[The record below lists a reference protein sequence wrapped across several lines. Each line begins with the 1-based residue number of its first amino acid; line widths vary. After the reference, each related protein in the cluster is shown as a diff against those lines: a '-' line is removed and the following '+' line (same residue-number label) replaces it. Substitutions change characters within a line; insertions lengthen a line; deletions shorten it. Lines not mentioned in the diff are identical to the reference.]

1 MARLCRRNDFVLR
14 RVRLSERDVF
24 PHRAGLDP
32 RILQHH
38 AEILPQAFAGQLRDF
53 LAGDADFASV
63 HIVKAHEKVNQRRLA
78 AARRTDNCH
87 ALARLH
93 GNVERFNQRTLRHIA
108 EADVC
113 KRHTPV
119 GMVQCDR
126 VRRVRRLR
134 RLVDQ
139 FKHAPRA
146 CHRVLQLGH
155 DAGNV
160 VEGLCVLVGI
170 AEEDGKSAHCDAACH
185 SDQRARERHAGIDD
199 AVDKARDRICQ
210 RGKKC
215 RAQGVFFESAV
226 NFVKC
231 LNRLPLARKC
241 LHDPLAI
248 QHLADQRRLFTERLR
263 LKLEHIIR
271 SCRDELCCEQRQRRQ
286 HHHDQRDAPIEA
298 QHKSER
304 PGNRQDTGKKLRE
317 AQK

>member
-1 MARLCRRNDFVLR
+1 ML
-14 RVRLSERDVF
+14 
-24 PHRAGLDP
+24 
-32 RILQHH
+32 
-38 AEILPQAFAGQLRDF
+38 
-53 LAGDADFASV
+53 
-63 HIVKAHEKVNQRRLA
+63 
-78 AARRTDNCH
+78 
-87 ALARLH
+87 
-93 GNVERFNQRTLRHIA
+93 
-108 EADVC
+108 
-113 KRHTPV
+113 
-119 GMVQCDR
+119 
-126 VRRVRRLR
+126 
-134 RLVDQ
+134 
-139 FKHAPRA
+139 
-146 CHRVLQLGH
+146 
-155 DAGNV
+155 V

-170 AEEDGKSAHCDAACH
+170 AEEDGKTAHCDAACH
-185 SDQRARERHAGIDD
+185 RDQRARERHAGIDD
-199 AVDKARDRICQ
+199 AIDKARDRICQ
-210 RGKKC
+210 RGKKR